1 MQTQIHMDIVARLN
15 SFINQLGM
23 PITQVADSCGIPRPS
38 MTQLLKGRNQKI
50 SDDVLRK
57 LHVRFPRLNIL
68 WLLCGEGDMLLDGN
82 NETSEA
88 QTWHE
93 MNAEAAELSVN
104 QMSQQTIDFG
114 NKSSSADTVLAD
126 FGSTVDDS
134 SVAFENSG
142 VNVGEIVSP
151 VSANVDKKTISFVP
165 GVSGEKKI
173 VNIIIYYNDNSFEAF
188 VPKDQRK
195 D

>member
-1 MQTQIHMDIVARLN
+1 
-15 SFINQLGM
+15 M

-57 LHVRFPRLNIL
+57 LHVRFPQLNIL

-82 NETSEA
+82 NEISEA
-88 QTWHE
+88 QTGHE
-93 MNAEAAELSVN
+93 MDAEAAELSVN
-104 QMSQQTIDFG
+104 QMSQQMIDFG
-114 NKSSSADTVLAD
+114 NESSTADTVLAD
-126 FGSTVDDS
+126 FGSTADDS
-134 SVAFENSG
+134 PVAFENSG
-142 VNVGEIVSP
+142 VNVGEILSP

-188 VPKDQRK
+188 VPKDQRQ

>member
-1 MQTQIHMDIVARLN
+1 MDIVARLN

-88 QTWHE
+88 QTGHE

-151 VSANVDKKTISFVP
+151 VSANVDKRQSPSSPVFQ
-165 GVSGEKKI
+165 G
-173 VNIIIYYNDNSFEAF
+173 
-188 VPKDQRK
+188 RRRL
-195 D
+195 

>member
-68 WLLCGEGDMLLDGN
+68 WLLCGEGDMLLDG
-82 NETSEA
+82 TSEA
-88 QTWHE
+88 QTGHE

>member
-88 QTWHE
+88 QTGHE

-114 NKSSSADTVLAD
+114 NKYSSADTVLAD

>member
-57 LHVRFPRLNIL
+57 LHVRVPRLNIL

-88 QTWHE
+88 QTGHE

>member
-1 MQTQIHMDIVARLN
+1 MQTQIQMDIVARLN

-57 LHVRFPRLNIL
+57 LHVRFPQLNIL
-68 WLLCGEGDMLLDGN
+68 WLLCGEGGMLLDGN

-88 QTWHE
+88 QTGHE
-93 MNAEAAELSVN
+93 MDAEAAELSVN
-104 QMSQQTIDFG
+104 QMSRQTIDFG
-114 NKSSSADTVLAD
+114 NESSTADTVLAD
-126 FGSTVDDS
+126 FGSTADDS
-134 SVAFENSG
+134 PVAFENSG

-188 VPKDQRK
+188 VPKDQRQ